1 MEQNKLVQ
9 KVVEKR
15 KLHYKEKESVDNA
28 IEIEDLVVDFGETL
42 ALKHISLKMKKGEL
56 ITLVGPSGCGK
67 TTLLNTIAGLLT
79 PTSGK
84 IIFNKRN
91 VTKLSPKERKL
102 GFVFQNYALYPHLS
116 VYKNIAF
123 PLINDEKWKA
133 GVAKKNELNT
143 LRILEIKLKR
153 AGAKQEE
160 LDNLFNLF
168 FDIYDSKKETISYF
182 NTLHEEK
189 NRELWKAKMNLESA
203 KQWKHVKIKE
213 LSDKQLAQL
222 KEKNVEISNLKKTNG
237 ATKEEIDALKEEYD
251 VLYKKL
257 KEEYPS
263 KIAKIKEESNLK
275 ISEAKEE
282 LKIAKEDI
290 KNNNEIKEKIAKAK
304 RNLKL
309 VPKLALTTFKEAKSD
324 IESKYDIANIEAKLS
339 KEDIEHIHQLSDKI
353 IKLKEVINNE
363 VLKVSKVVGITK
375 NLGKKPTKLSGGQQQ
390 RVAIARAI
398 VKNPDILL
406 MDEPLSNLDA
416 KLRITTREW
425 IRKVQQELNITTI
438 FVTHDQEE
446 AMAIS
451 DTVVCMSDGE
461 IQQIGHP
468 IELYNKPA
476 NTFVGKFIGMPEMK
490 TMSGKVDSTK
500 NVIIDGVKLG
510 KFPEVKNEKEVL
522 VGARAEFLMETTKA
536 KGFKVKIIN
545 VQKLGRETLST
556 VESKALGEMKVFLH
570 VGKDYKVGDEIY
582 LTLPK
587 DKVILFDKK
596 TNERISSAA

>member
-1 MEQNKLVQ
+1 MEQNKLVE
-9 KVVEKR
+9 KVVKKR
-15 KLHYKEKESVDNA
+15 KLHYKEKISVDNA
-28 IEIEDLVVDFGETL
+28 IEIENLVVDFGETL
-42 ALKHISLKMKKGEL
+42 ALKNISLKMKKGEL

-84 IIFNKRN
+84 IVFNRRN

-133 GVAKKNELNT
+133 GVKKKNDLNT
-143 LRILEIKLKR
+143 LRIFEVKLKR
-153 AGAKQEE
+153 AGASQTEINE
-160 LDNLFNLF
+160 LFDLF
-168 FDIYDSKKETISYF
+168 FDIHDSKKETISYF
-182 NTLHEEK
+182 NLLQEEK
-189 NRELWKAKMNLESA
+189 NKELWKAKMNLEGA
-203 KQWKHVKIKE
+203 KQWKHMKIKE
-213 LSDKQLAQL
+213 LSDKQLNIL
-222 KEKNVEISNLKKTNG
+222 KEKNSEISNFKKTAG
-237 ATKEEIDALKEEYD
+237 ASKEEVASMKSEYD
-251 VLYKKL
+251 QLYAQL
-257 KEEYPS
+257 KAEYPAKLEKIKDKS
-263 KIAKIKEESNLK
+263 KQLIAK
-275 ISEAKEE
+275 AKEE
-282 LKIAKEDI
+282 LKAARDGVKS
-290 KNNNEIKEKIAKAK
+290 NEEVKGKISKAK

-309 VPKLALTTFKEAKSD
+309 VPKLAKKSFEEARTSLETKYNIKEIEPKLTQGDMNQINEM
-324 IESKYDIANIEAKLS
+324 
-339 KEDIEHIHQLSDKI
+339 QDKI

-363 VLKVSKVVGITK
+363 VLKVSKIVGITK

-416 KLRITTREW
+416 KLRIATREW
-425 IRKVQQELNITTI
+425 IRKVQQELNITTV

-461 IQQIGHP
+461 IQQIGSP

-490 TMSGKVDSTK
+490 TMTAKVDSSK
-500 NVIIDGVKLG
+500 NVSVDGVKLG
-510 KFPEVKNEKEVL
+510 KFPKVNSSEVL
-522 VGARAEFLMETTKA
+522 VGARAEYLVETTKA
-536 KGFKVKIIN
+536 KGFKVVIEN

-556 VESKALGEMKVFLH
+556 VRSKALGEMKVFLH
-570 VGKDYKVGDEIY
+570 VGKDYQVGQEIY
-582 LTLPK
+582 LTLPEK
-587 DKVILFDKK
+587 KVILFDKK
-596 TNERISSAA
+596 TGERISNAS